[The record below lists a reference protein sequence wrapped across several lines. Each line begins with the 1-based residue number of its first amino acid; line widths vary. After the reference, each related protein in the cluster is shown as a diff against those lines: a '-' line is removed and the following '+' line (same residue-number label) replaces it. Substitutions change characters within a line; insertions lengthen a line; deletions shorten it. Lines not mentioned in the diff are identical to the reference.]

1 MPPKDES
8 TVSVPRWFVQVV
20 SAGVGFISLVGS
32 AAVPW
37 AWNIDRNVT
46 KCYSSLE
53 ALDKVHAVEMLEIK
67 RRVDRHEDLIEALR
81 GRGTK

>member
-1 MPPKDES
+1 MPPKEEVA
-8 TVSVPRWFVQVV
+8 VSVPKWFLNFISV
-20 SAGVGFISLVGS
+20 GVGFISLVGG

-46 KCYSSLE
+46 RVNSSLE

-67 RRVDRHEDLIEALR
+67 RRVDRHDELIELLR
-81 GRGTK
+81 GRLK